1 MAWLAAAIAEA
12 LRVRGVP
19 EPQATLAAQTGVT
32 VFGVAY
38 RQWLEEGE
46 GRSLDDLEAEVLAE
60 VRTLSLAA
68 G

>member
-1 MAWLAAAIAEA
+1 
-12 LRVRGVP
+12 
-19 EPQATLAAQTGVT
+19 VT

>member
-1 MAWLAAAIAEA
+1 
-12 LRVRGVP
+12 
-19 EPQATLAAQTGVT
+19 VT

-38 RQWLEEGE
+38 RQWLAEGE